1 MTTQKTKKCFIITP
15 IGTDKSSTRE
25 KAEGVIDVIKPIL
38 EKHDFNLIIPHKMPE
53 PGSITQQI
61 LECILNHELVI
72 ANLTELNPNVMYELA
87 VRHASGLPIITIA
100 EEGTKLPFDIT
111 TERTIFYTDDMKGV
125 LKLQGQMED
134 AIKSI
139 DFLSYEPNN
148 PIYRAK
154 QNFEMKEVASKDEN
168 IYILEQLDSLKNRID
183 ENLKETRISKEYI
196 NTLLECIFYGD
207 KPFEHIYN
215 TTRYTSKK
223 EKNKVQEPDSQL
235 YFSFFKQIQDLGN
248 KMFNEDEN
256 NESIPVE

>member
-38 EKHDFNLIIPHKMPE
+38 EKHDFNLIVPHKMPE

-100 EEGTKLPFDIT
+100 EDGTKLPFDIT

-125 LKLQGQMED
+125 LKLQSKMED

-139 DFLSYEPNN
+139 DFLSNEPNN

-154 QNFEMKEVASKDEN
+154 QNFEMREVVSKDKDA
-168 IYILEQLDSLKNRID
+168 YILEQFEILKNRMDIILQTF
-183 ENLKETRISKEYI
+183 ENDHKLALLADSQYLRTVI
-196 NTLLECIFYGD
+196 NNNRKRANNSSLNKIFYQ
-207 KPFEHIYN
+207 K
-215 TTRYTSKK
+215 
-223 EKNKVQEPDSQL
+223 
-235 YFSFFKQIQDLGN
+235 IQDLGGTMFNDELDSDNN
-248 KMFNEDEN
+248 KNEDEN
-256 NESIPVE
+256 PEHEKY